1 MYHLYGSIIL
11 KTIDPYFRKYL
22 VSNTLNSSDYLYL
35 ETFIYTGVL
44 LIVLLFSYFH
54 KKSNV
59 IETFKNFQN
68 VKMRDIVVMVI
79 MSLFWIYSSLKFYEN
94 ESKNSPFINTVMIRG
109 GPLIGILIV
118 GIFFYK
124 ESYSWKQIIG
134 MIMTLFGIYLLMDKS
149 IINKTS

>member
-22 VSNTLNSSDYLYL
+22 VGNTLNSNDYLYL

-44 LIVLLFSYFH
+44 ITILVFSYFY
-54 KKSNV
+54 KKTDV
-59 IETFKNFQN
+59 VETFKNFQS
-68 VKMRDIVVMVI
+68 VKLRDIVVMTI

-94 ESKNSPFINTVMIRG
+94 ESKNSPFMNTVMVRG
-109 GPLIGILIV
+109 GPLVGILLV

-124 ESYSWKQIIG
+124 ESYTWKQIVGIF
-134 MIMTLFGIYLLMDKS
+134 MTFIGIYLLMDKKKS
-149 IINKTS
+149 